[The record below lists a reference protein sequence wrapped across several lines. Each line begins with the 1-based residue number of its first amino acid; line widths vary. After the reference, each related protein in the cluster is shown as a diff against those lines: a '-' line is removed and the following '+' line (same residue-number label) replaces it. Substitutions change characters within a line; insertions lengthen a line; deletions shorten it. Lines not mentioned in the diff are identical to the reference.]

1 MDKKLMMQG
10 AASTLNN
17 VGSLPVDLL
26 KERNNVTISRY
37 NAMTQGIT
45 TLAELGKVALGTRVA
60 LENLKNDRVNMREQS
75 RNVRQQARE
84 ETKRY
89 CIAAKLRREKIR
101 LLAKVALET
110 NDPKTIEALARS
122 LNEDSN

>member
-89 CIAAKLRREKIR
+89 CIDAKLRREKIR